1 MVIDSSAVL
10 AILFQEPEARM
21 FAAAIE
27 ADPAPL
33 ISAASVVEVGAV
45 LLARH
50 AKRAR
55 KDLADFLRESGVR
68 VEAVDQNQAELALDA
83 FERYGKG
90 RGHPAQLNFGDCFS
104 YALAK
109 ASGEPLLFKG
119 ADFSKTD
126 VAPSVDKSVD
136 AAS

>member
-10 AILFQEPEARM
+10 AILFQEPEAPI

-27 ADPAPL
+27 AEQAPL

-45 LLARH
+45 LLARG
-50 AKRAR
+50 ARSSR

-68 VEAVDQNQAELALDA
+68 VEPVDRSQAEFALDA

-109 ASGEPLLFKG
+109 ATGQPLLFKG

-126 VAPSVDKSVD
+126 VAPVL
-136 AAS
+136 

>member
-10 AILFQEPEARM
+10 AILFQEPDARM

-27 ADPAPL
+27 AEPAPL

-45 LLARH
+45 LLSR
-50 AKRAR
+50 KTKGAR
-55 KDLADFLRESGVR
+55 KDLADFLRESGVH
-68 VEAVDQNQAELALDA
+68 VEAVDQNQSKLALDA

-90 RGHPAQLNFGDCFS
+90 GGHPAQLNFGDCFS

-109 ASGEPLLFKG
+109 ATGKRLLFKG

-126 VAPSVDKSVD
+126 VSPAL
-136 AAS
+136 

>member
-10 AILFQEPEARM
+10 AILFQEPDARM

-27 ADPAPL
+27 AEPAPL

-45 LLARH
+45 LLSR
-50 AKRAR
+50 KTKGAR
-55 KDLADFLRESGVR
+55 KDLADFLRESGVH
-68 VEAVDQNQAELALDA
+68 VEAVDQNQSKLALDA

-90 RGHPAQLNFGDCFS
+90 GGHPAQLNFGDCFS

-109 ASGEPLLFKG
+109 ATGKRLLFKG
-119 ADFSKTD
+119 ADFPQTD
-126 VAPSVDKSVD
+126 VSPAL
-136 AAS
+136 

>member
-10 AILFQEPEARM
+10 AILFQEPDARM

-27 ADPAPL
+27 AESAPV

-45 LLARH
+45 LLSRRTKLAH
-50 AKRAR
+50 

-68 VEAVDQNQAELALDA
+68 VEAVDQYQAELALDA

-90 RGHPAQLNFGDCFS
+90 GGHLAQLNFGDCFS

-109 ASGEPLLFKG
+109 ATGKPLLFKG

-126 VAPSVDKSVD
+126 LSSALL
-136 AAS
+136 AA

>member
-10 AILFQEPEARM
+10 AILFQEPDARM

-27 ADPAPL
+27 AEPAPI

-45 LLARH
+45 LLSR
-50 AKRAR
+50 KTKGAR
-55 KDLADFLRESGVR
+55 KDLADFLRESGVH
-68 VEAVDQNQAELALDA
+68 VEAVDQNQSKLALDA

-90 RGHPAQLNFGDCFS
+90 GGHPAQLNFGDCFS

-109 ASGEPLLFKG
+109 ATGKRLLFKG

-126 VAPSVDKSVD
+126 VSPAL
-136 AAS
+136 

>member
-10 AILFQEPEARM
+10 AILFQEPEAPI

-27 ADPAPL
+27 AEQAPL

-45 LLARH
+45 LLARG
-50 AKRAR
+50 ARSSR

-68 VEAVDQNQAELALDA
+68 VEPVDRSQAEFALDA
-83 FERYGKG
+83 IERYGKG

-109 ASGEPLLFKG
+109 ATGKPLLFKG

-126 VAPSVDKSVD
+126 VTLVL
-136 AAS
+136 

>member
-10 AILFQEPEARM
+10 AILFQEPEAPI

-27 ADPAPL
+27 AEQAPL

-45 LLARH
+45 LLARG
-50 AKRAR
+50 ARSSR

-68 VEAVDQNQAELALDA
+68 VEPVDRSQAEFALDA
-83 FERYGKG
+83 IERYGKG
-90 RGHPAQLNFGDCFS
+90 RGHPGQLNFGDCFS

-109 ASGEPLLFKG
+109 ATGKPLLFKG

-126 VAPSVDKSVD
+126 VTLVL
-136 AAS
+136 

>member
-1 MVIDSSAVL
+1 MVIDSSAVV
-10 AILFQEPEARM
+10 AILFQEPEAPM

-33 ISAASVVEVGAV
+33 ISAATVVEVGAV

-50 AKRAR
+50 AKGTR
-55 KDLADFLRESGVR
+55 KDLDDFLRESGVH
-68 VEAVDQNQAELALDA
+68 VEAVDQNQSELALDA

-90 RGHPAQLNFGDCFS
+90 GGHPAQLNFGDCFS

-109 ASGEPLLFKG
+109 AAGAPLLFKG

-126 VAPSVDKSVD
+126 VSPAR
-136 AAS
+136 